1 VTIEELDRARAQLR
15 AGTLMARESTSSRAE
30 ALAQQ
35 MLVHGRP
42 IPVAELLQKLDA
54 VGLADIRRLARA
66 TPQSPPTVVTLGP
79 GGTLDPFAAIRER
92 LG

>member
-1 VTIEELDRARAQLR
+1 
-15 AGTLMARESTSSRAE
+15 MARESTSSRAE

-54 VGLADIRRLARA
+54 VTLDDIRRLARA
-66 TPQSPPTVVTLGP
+66 TPQAQPTVVTLGP
-79 GGTLDPFAAIRER
+79 GGTLDPFQAIRSR